1 MAIEWRKRKR
11 RRRSGWAWES
21 EIKEF
26 LVVACMACLVRAL
39 CAVARYS
46 TTHSSITMRGEN
58 VHPHTVV
65 LLYVPTPIYTSNLKC
80 CNLHGVPMSCMHI
93 LYGYTRTYKIRYRS
107 FGECEETSLS
117 LQYIYM

>member
-1 MAIEWRKRKR
+1 VAIEWRKRKR
-11 RRRSGWAWES
+11 RKRSGWAWES
-21 EIKEF
+21 EIKGF
-26 LVVACMACLVRAL
+26 LVVACLACLVRAL

-80 CNLHGVPMSCMHI
+80 CNLHVMYACTVLWVHPYTKCYVYMYENI
-93 LYGYTRTYKIRYRS
+93 NQNNLYKEIIKCS
-107 FGECEETSLS
+107 K
-117 LQYIYM
+117 